1 MKEEVICK
9 PLVSNA
15 NVTIY
20 DTKFPLYI
28 FLLWGDPRVL
38 CEAENIG
45 SMSLALQSPSTGLF
59 LRNVFHRF
67 SQNPGHPN
75 QELLYSIF

>member
-1 MKEEVICK
+1 MQMLQSMTLNSHYTFFFYGVI
-9 PLVSNA
+9 LE
-15 NVTIY
+15 Y
-20 DTKFPLYI
+20 
-28 FLLWGDPRVL
+28 